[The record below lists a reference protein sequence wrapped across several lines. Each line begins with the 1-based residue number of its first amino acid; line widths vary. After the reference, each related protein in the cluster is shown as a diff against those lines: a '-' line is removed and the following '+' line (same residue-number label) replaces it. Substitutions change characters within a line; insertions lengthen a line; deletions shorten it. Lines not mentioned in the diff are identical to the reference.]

1 MRLNDPA
8 LTRRNINLTPLI
20 DVVFLLLVFFM
31 LASTFLKFTALPITG
46 AGLAAAPSDVR
57 KIAFLHVSD
66 ANHLRLNGEALS
78 PDQVVTQLNELADQG
93 LTQLIVVPAATANV
107 QDIVSVLAAA
117 RKSRFKTITVTH

>member
-8 LTRRNINLTPLI
+8 IARRAINLTPLI

-31 LASTFLKFTALPITG
+31 LASTFLKFTALPISG
-46 AGLAAAPSDVR
+46 ASLAAAPSDVR
-57 KIAFLHVSD
+57 KIAFLHVTD
-66 ANHLRLNGEALS
+66 GNRLRLNGEALS

-107 QDIVSVLAAA
+107 QDIVGVLAAA